1 MSITRVVNNV
11 AAINANRNL
20 AATGRSVQKSIE
32 RLSSGLRINR
42 AGDDAAGLTVSA
54 RLKAQFTGIDRAVAN
69 AQDGINLINVAEG
82 ALEETTVRLNRMRVL
97 AIQAGNTGVNDIQA
111 RQALQDEVF
120 QSVDEINRIAN
131 TTQFNTNFLLNGDFE
146 VKTELIDGQDD
157 YGVHID
163 HSPVASTLDNG
174 LSYLNIVRTEVGS
187 EQIIAGEAKGTKQTV
202 NMGIQ
207 NQSDIAVSL
216 GHFTSTYTVDGTNAA
231 AGTNLNAAFF
241 QGVSLISGD
250 TLSFEGVLS
259 DGVTRFA
266 GTISVGGNTLTDLQ
280 TEINTSIRNAENAY
294 WGSSANVPDNYRT
307 SARYATAGANAGRVV
322 LLNKDQTFSQAS
334 IDITVTRTGG
344 NGELVAQAEG
354 VTRASLGAA
363 SILSGGGQVGN
374 AVTAITG
381 STFESGA
388 FEITIEDVV
397 GAQQRSTE
405 SVISFTDDNGA
416 VLSRGA
422 SLGAVATAAVINGTF
437 VNGVYTGGTT
447 LFHNSTI
454 TLTGTEVDGTTFEGV
469 YTLDTTITQEADTVF
484 NDFRFGTLSGL
495 IEELNYRTRS
505 YTQLVGTPL
514 ASSTDGDIT
523 RFSKSQF
530 TLTET
535 RTMQLVDDMGIT
547 GSDTAFTLTVDQ
559 NKYLFDGTAG
569 HVTIQDDAELKREGF
584 AEAATFRVN
593 GGEAVRAESGDVIT
607 LYGPES
613 TIDGVPT
620 SEVTMRVGSGLTVGS
635 DIMEVR
641 EQEFVGRL
649 NGGPGVTF
657 RNGDQDVVFIDNG
670 SASEG
675 IARYLTVDFDSV
687 LDVTAR
693 EDGLPD
699 AGTTV
704 LVSTV
709 NSSMNFQIGAYSGQQ
724 FRSSIGDLKSDSLGF
739 GRGSGRTIQDIDITT
754 VSGVNEALD
763 IIDEALDQV
772 NRTRSLLGA
781 ATNRLEATVSN
792 LSVTSENLTASY
804 SRLRDADIAKESSEF
819 TKNQVLLQAG
829 TSVLAQANFLQQG
842 FLSLLG

>member
-1 MSITRVVNNV
+1 MSITRIVNNV
-11 AAINANRNL
+11 AAVNANRNL

-54 RLKAQFTGIDRAVAN
+54 RLKAQFTGINRAVDN

-120 QSVDEINRIAN
+120 QSIDEINRIAN
-131 TTQFNTNFLLNGDFE
+131 TTQFNTNFLLNGDFK
-146 VKTELIDGQDD
+146 VDTQLIDGQDD
-157 YGVHID
+157 YGIHID

-174 LSYLNIVRTEVGS
+174 LSYLNIVRTQVGS
-187 EQIIAGEAKGTKQTV
+187 EQIVAGEAQGTKQTI
-202 NMGIQ
+202 NMGITD
-207 NQSDIAVSL
+207 QSDIAVST
-216 GHFTSTYTVDGTNAA
+216 GHFTSSITIDGTNAA
-231 AGTNLNAAFF
+231 AATNLSAAFF
-241 QGVSLISGD
+241 QGVSLYNGD
-250 TLSFEGVLS
+250 MLSFEGVLS

-266 GTISVGGNTLTDLQ
+266 GTYSVGAQDLTGLQ
-280 TEINTSIRNAENAY
+280 TAINTAIRNAENAY
-294 WGSSANVPDNYRT
+294 WGNSANVPSNYRT
-307 SARYATAGANAGRVV
+307 TARYVATGANAGRIV
-322 LLNKDQTFSQAS
+322 LLNTAQTFSQAS
-334 IDITVTRTGG
+334 INISVTRTGG
-344 NGELVAQAEG
+344 NGELVAQAKG
-354 VTRASLGAA
+354 VTRANLGSA
-363 SILSGGGQVGN
+363 SILSGGGQIGN

-381 STFESGA
+381 STFETGA
-388 FEITIEDVV
+388 FEITVEDVV
-397 GAQQRSTE
+397 DAQQRTTE

-454 TLTGTEVDGTTFEGV
+454 TLTGTEVDGSTFEAV
-469 YTLDTTITQEADTVF
+469 YTLDTTITAAGDTNY

-505 YTQLVGTPL
+505 YTQFVGTAL
-514 ASSTDGDIT
+514 ATATDGDIS
-523 RFSKSQF
+523 RFSTSQF

-535 RTMQLVDDMGIT
+535 RTFKLVDDYGIT
-547 GSDTAFTLTVDQ
+547 GSDTTFTLTFNQ
-559 NKYLFDGTAG
+559 NKFLFDTTAS

-593 GGEAVRAESGDVIT
+593 GGEAVRAEAGDIIT

-613 TIDGVPT
+613 TVDGVPT
-620 SEVTMRVGSGLTVGS
+620 PQVTMRVGSGLTAGS
-635 DIMEVR
+635 DRLEVQ

-657 RNGDQDVVFIDNG
+657 RNGDQDVVFIDKG

-675 IARYLTVDFDSV
+675 IARYLTVDFDSI

-699 AGTTV
+699 TGTTV

-709 NSSMNFQIGAYSGQQ
+709 NNSMNFQIGAFSGQQ
-724 FRSSIGDLKSDSLGF
+724 FRSSIGDLKSDNLGF

-819 TKNQVLLQAG
+819 TSNQVLLQAG